1 MEVLSVIVTYPK
13 VPLVDKLKLT
23 NIVWVWPGKRISDMV
38 QSTRKKSRAVSA
50 SVESRTL
57 PFPTQ
62 QSGFLLMTNIITCA
76 HWASQICVCMRL
88 FLHSSFVASFWD
100 KFESFPLTTK
110 APPRTFV
117 FPPWPELALIMV
129 FFIYR
134 VYSDDTIWEW
144 NALWLVISVL
154 LYRIYETKETTLIT
168 GLFRMS
174 TFYLFSLIFLLRNR
188 GFILSCAIY
197 WFPPSFCNIYSTYFY
212 KKKILLKWMFCELL
226 TGLCV
231 FVCVTRYVRLHTFT
245 PM

>member
-1 MEVLSVIVTYPK
+1 MLCSPQGREEIPPVHRQQVQMEVLSVIVTYPK

-50 SVESRTL
+50 SVESRAL

-117 FPPWPELALIMV
+117 FSPMTWV
-129 FFIYR
+129 
-134 VYSDDTIWEW
+134 STHHG
-144 NALWLVISVL
+144 VL
-154 LYRIYETKETTLIT
+154 YIPCL
-168 GLFRMS
+168 
-174 TFYLFSLIFLLRNR
+174 
-188 GFILSCAIY
+188 
-197 WFPPSFCNIYSTYFY
+197 
-212 KKKILLKWMFCELL
+212 
-226 TGLCV
+226 
-231 FVCVTRYVRLHTFT
+231 
-245 PM
+245 